1 MGFGFRRA
9 QEIHVDSGSCT
20 RVQGLGYRGLG
31 HRVKGLGDGE
41 LGSRQR
47 RCSGS
52 GLGFPFGCLG
62 FRSRV

>member
-1 MGFGFRRA
+1 M
-9 QEIHVDSGSCT
+9 DSGSCT